1 MSTNFSPQLIERAQQ
16 VFSQRAGKAI
26 SAEEVD
32 ILLDRL
38 ARLGLL
44 ALKGGDEYEQRRNS
58 KRK

>member
-1 MSTNFSPQLIERAQQ
+1 MSTNFSSQLIKRAQRI
-16 VFSQRAGKAI
+16 FAQRAGKII
-26 SAEEVD
+26 SAEEAD